1 MAWFRSHC
9 LLLLLC
15 LSQLPVIAVCN
26 AQQAPLER
34 VQQVLRDHCYACHGP
49 QVQKAELRL
58 DQLDLLFGEASAETW
73 HDVLNRISLGEMPPE
88 DQPQPDEQQ
97 RRLLTSWIRENLQR
111 VIGERQGMTSRAVLR
126 RLTRYEYN
134 NTLQDLLGIRF
145 DFARDLPPES
155 ASADGFRNNGATLGI
170 SPLQIEYYLQ
180 AARLAMDKA
189 IVEGPP
195 PQVYQHRFAQP
206 TTVNQRQ
213 ESGPVGNRM
222 PPHGRF
228 PATMMEYPESGEFVV
243 RVTAGAVIPAGMGVP
258 RMRLTMG
265 LRSDTLS
272 PAELIGE
279 ADVRNSEEDMQV
291 YEFRGRM
298 EEFPLPGKNP
308 KFPGVTITLSNC
320 YDDGLGITQ
329 TPRYKAIAF
338 NAKQKQQV
346 QQAILNRSA
355 ELPSVDGKTPGQK
368 AASGFLRQ
376 AGRLQK
382 LIEELRLLTPQH
394 PNRTDLAYRLF
405 DIQEALQN
413 EQQLVEQFG
422 VQELQTSA
430 EEYWN
435 AYQELNSELLEDRRA
450 VLAAFQDLPVIDRR
464 TKELVPEEE
473 EQVARSTL
481 VVESMEFVGPLYSAW
496 PPESHTRLI
505 PPSAQPEPE
514 RARIAIAEFMA
525 RAWRRPVSDADVE
538 SVLSFYTEIRPASAS
553 FEEAMRESLALI
565 LIAPEFLYL
574 VEPQVEESRRALT
587 EYELAS
593 RLSYFLWSTMPD
605 TELLQ
610 LAETGVL
617 GQPQRL
623 RQTVQRMLADS
634 RSEQFV
640 RHFTDQWLDLA
651 GIDRVAVNPEYY
663 PDFNDELKPMLR
675 EQTQVFF
682 AEVLRRDLSALSFL
696 DSDFTVLNG
705 PLAKHYGLAEL
716 LGSPAGG
723 DFQMVRLPA
732 ETGRGGLLTQGSFLL
747 RNSTGEDS
755 HPIRRAVWILDR
767 LLGSPPASPPP
778 DVPELNSER
787 ADLAGL
793 PMRRQLEQHRTR
805 EACNDC
811 HQGIDPWGIVLE
823 SFDAVGQ
830 RRETVLRKVGGR
842 RISGPLEDTAVLPGG
857 ATVSGVDGLQQHL
870 LRYETDRFAGSLVTK
885 LLTYGLGRTLVLE
898 DGPVVERLVSDFRE
912 NGYRLGDLIVAIV
925 QTDVFRSR

>member
-1 MAWFRSHC
+1 MAWCRYHC

-15 LSQLPVIAVCN
+15 APQLLVFDFCA
-26 AQQAPLER
+26 AQQGTPER
-34 VQQVLRDHCYACHGP
+34 VQQVLQQHCYSCHGP
-49 QVQKAELRL
+49 DLQKAELRL
-58 DQLDLLFGEASAETW
+58 DQLDLQFGGASAETW
-73 HDVLNRISLGEMPPE
+73 HDVLNRISVGDMPPE

-97 RRLLTSWIRENLQR
+97 RQLVTSWIRDNLQR
-111 VIGERQGMTSRAVLR
+111 VIDQRQGKTQRAVLR

-134 NTLQDLLGIRF
+134 NTLQDLLGIQF
-145 DFARDLPPES
+145 NFARDLPPES
-155 ASADGFRNNGATLGI
+155 ASADGFHNNGATLGI

-195 PQVYQHRFAQP
+195 PQVFSHRFDEP
-206 TTVNQRQ
+206 TAVNQRQ
-213 ESGPVGNRM
+213 QGGPIGNRM

-243 RVTAGAVIPAGMGVP
+243 RVRAGAVIPEGMGVP

-279 ADVRNSEEDMQV
+279 VDVRNSEADLQV
-291 YEFRGRM
+291 FEFRGRM

-308 KFPGVTITLSNC
+308 KFPGVTITVSNC
-320 YDDGLGITQ
+320 YDDGLGVAE
-329 TPRYKAIAF
+329 TPRYKAISF

-346 QQAILNRSA
+346 NEAVRQRSVQ
-355 ELPSVDGKTPGQK
+355 LPAGEGKT
-368 AASGFLRQ
+368 SGKSLATGFRRQ
-376 AGRLQK
+376 ADRLQK
-382 LIEELRLLTPQH
+382 LIEELRLLSPQDR
-394 PNRTDLAYRLF
+394 NRTDLAYRLF
-405 DIQEALQN
+405 DIQEAVQK
-413 EQQLVEQFG
+413 EQQLVQQFA
-422 VQELQTSA
+422 VQELQTDA
-430 EEYWN
+430 EEFWRS
-435 AYQELNSELLEDRRA
+435 YQELNSELLADRA
-450 VLAAFQDLPVIDRR
+450 GVLAAFQDLPVIDRR
-464 TKELVPEEE
+464 TKELVAEEGG
-473 EQVARSTL
+473 QVARSVL
-481 VVESMEFVGPLYSAW
+481 VVESLEFVGPVYSAW
-496 PPESHTRLI
+496 PPESHTRLL
-505 PPSAQPEPE
+505 PPSAQPESE
-514 RARIAIAEFMA
+514 RARNAISAFMA
-525 RAWRRPVSDADVE
+525 RAWRRPVTAAEVE
-538 SVLSFYTEIRPASAS
+538 SVVSFFTEVRPASAS

-574 VEPQVEESRRALT
+574 VEPHAEQGRRALT

-605 TELLQ
+605 AELLQ
-610 LAETGVL
+610 LADRGVL
-617 GQPQRL
+617 GQPHTL

-663 PDFNDELKPMLR
+663 PDFRDELKPMLR
-675 EQTQVFF
+675 QQTQLFF

-696 DSDFTVLNG
+696 DSDFTMLNG
-705 PLAKHYGLAEL
+705 PLAEHYGLAEL
-716 LGSPAGG
+716 SGSPVGG
-723 DFQMVRLPA
+723 DFELVRLPA
-732 ETGRGGLLTQGSFLL
+732 ESGRGGLLTQGSFLL

-767 LLGSPPASPPP
+767 LLGSPPAPPPP
-778 DVPELNSER
+778 DVPELNSEQ
-787 ADLAGL
+787 ADLAAL
-793 PMRRQLEQHRTR
+793 PMRKQLEQHRTR

-823 SFDAVGQ
+823 SFDAVG
-830 RRETVLRKVGGR
+830 RRRDTVLRKVGGR
-842 RISGPLEDTAVLPGG
+842 RVNGPLEDEAVLPGG
-857 ATVSGVDGLQQHL
+857 TTVSGVAGLQQHL
-870 LRYETDRFAGSLVTK
+870 LRHETDRFARSVVTK
-885 LLTYGLGRTLVLE
+885 LLAYGLGRSLVLE
-898 DGPVVERLVSDFRE
+898 DGPVVDQLVSDFQA